1 MELPCLERCHI
12 RLQQFQDLTIL
23 CIVWRIRIQWNPD
36 LLTDSI
42 KTHGIRS
49 YPDLLCRIQS
59 KRTGSHLEIYQFLH
73 KKLAKLPQQCLAL
86 FLKSILFCF
95 LNKKIG
101 PAHAQQNI
109 FCFALLQESVFVHI
123 YSICLKTKQ
132 KNSEYQQ
139 NLSITGSGQGIV
151 SGKQTFR
158 IYNAAAL

>member
-1 MELPCLERCHI
+1 MVSGPPDGFDQNAR
-12 RLQQFQDLTIL
+12 DP
-23 CIVWRIRIQWNPD
+23 IVSGPFMP
-36 LLTDSI
+36 DSI
-42 KTHGIRS
+42 KTDGIPS
-49 YPDLLCRIQS
+49 GNLPIFTQTIS
-59 KRTGSHLEIYQFLH
+59 KATATMFSTI
-73 KKLAKLPQQCLAL
+73 
-86 FLKSILFCF
+86 LKSILFCF
-95 LNKKIG
+95 LNKKIGPG